1 MGTPDV
7 IRRRRAELGISV
19 DQLAKVLGV
28 DARQIRRYET
38 GDAQPTLQGARLL
51 ARELKITLD
60 ELAGG
65 DPTFTGRWWAHWSGL
80 PDSPDQIGPVD
91 LTHQGTRVT
100 VTPASDPDLTNVFPW
115 RAELLADPDAL
126 MGWYVIDHPNHR
138 SRGTLLLEFD
148 QQTLGGEWVHLG
160 LTGLRT
166 GSIALGKAPKD
177 AAQRLQQILDAK
189 VGGGT

>member
-7 IRRRRAELGISV
+7 IRRRRAELGISI
-19 DQLAKVLGV
+19 DHLAGVLGV
-28 DARQIRRYET
+28 DVRQIRRYET
-38 GDAQPTLQGARLL
+38 GESQPSLQGARLL

-65 DPTFTGRWWAHWSGL
+65 DPTFTGRWWAHWTGL
-80 PDSPDQIGPVD
+80 SNSPDQTGPVD
-91 LTHQGTRVT
+91 LTHQGTKVT
-100 VTPASDPDLTNVFPW
+100 VTPATEPDLTDVFPW

-126 MGWYVIDHPNHR
+126 FGWYVIDHPDHR

-148 QQTLGGEWVHLG
+148 QHTLGGDWVHLG

-166 GSIALGKAPKD
+166 GSIALARTPD
-177 AAQRLQQILDAK
+177 AAAKRLQEVLDAK
-189 VGGGT
+189 SAKDT